1 MKEMIVMKFARML
14 AVSCIFALA
23 STTVSAQ
30 SVTKLRFQ
38 SVFPPSGY
46 IFENSKYFAE
56 RVQALSGGRLLIDI
70 LPPGAVVPPFE
81 VLDAVHKGVLDGAHS
96 AAGYWLGKTRAAV
109 LFGPAP
115 GGPFGMDM
123 LDYLGW
129 IHEGGGLEL
138 YQDLY
143 QKELQRNVVVMPM
156 TSVANQ
162 ILGWFKKP
170 VKNWEDL
177 KGRKCRETSITAE
190 IFSKSGMNTV
200 NMPGGEIVPSGQRG
214 VIECAEWA
222 GPAEDMKVGL
232 HTVWKYA
239 YMPSVHEPAT
249 VLELLINADVWKKLP
264 DDQREIV
271 KSAAMEATLH
281 SQLISNKLN
290 AEALVELREKHGV
303 KIERTPPD
311 ILAKTL
317 EIWDQIAKEEVAKSP
332 FFKKVYDSQRAFAS
346 KVVPAR
352 RNVYAP
358 YEMGADYYWSEKK

>member
-1 MKEMIVMKFARML
+1 MRLSRSVI
-14 AVSCIFALA
+14 AVSTLVAALLA
-23 STTVSAQ
+23 APAAAQ
-30 SVTKLRFQ
+30 TKLRFQ

-46 IFENSKYFAE
+46 IFENAKYFAD
-56 RVQALSGGRLLIDI
+56 RVKALSGGRLLIDI
-70 LPPGAVVPPFE
+70 LPPGSVVPPFE

-96 AAGYWLGKTRAAV
+96 AAGYWLGKNRAAV
-109 LFGPAP
+109 LFGPTP

-129 IHEGGGLEL
+129 IYEGGGLAL
-138 YQDLY
+138 YQDFY
-143 QKELQRNVVVMPM
+143 QKELQRNVVVLPM
-156 TSVANQ
+156 TSAANQ
-162 ILGWFKKP
+162 VLGWFKKP
-170 VKNWEDL
+170 VKSWEDL

-190 IFSKSGMNTV
+190 IFAKSGMNTV

-214 VIECAEWA
+214 VVECAEWV

-232 HTVWKYA
+232 HTVWKYT

-249 VLELLINADVWKKLP
+249 VLELIIGTDIWRKLP
-264 DDQREIV
+264 DDQREII
-271 KSAAMEATLH
+271 KTATMEATLR

-290 AEALVELREKHGV
+290 AEALLELREKHGV
-303 KIERTPPD
+303 HIERTPPD

-332 FFKKVYDSQRAFAS
+332 FFKKVYDSQRDFAS

-352 RNVYAP
+352 RDVYAP
-358 YEMGADYYWSEKK
+358 YELGANYYWPEKK